1 MCRFVTAVLP
11 RAANAG
17 LADEIARRHH
27 RQMAPLASSRISRW
41 LYQDEACFSTT
52 PDSAMCDCD
61 TALGWHA
68 RALARR
74 PGPQDLDSGSTG
86 APCRSWSDAGFER
99 WLELK
104 QGSEADAADP
114 ESSPLLDDWFALLSE
129 LLRSGATP
137 YVGLLLHGDSGEP
150 GEPIQLKGRN
160 ESRLSQRG
168 RTTLASMDEDQ
179 LYVFRD

>member
-17 LADEIARRHH
+17 LADEIARRHR

-68 RALARR
+68 RELARQ
-74 PGPQDLDSGSTG
+74 PGPQDLDSGGG
-86 APCRSWSDAGFER
+86 AAPSRTWSDAGVER

-104 QGSEADAADP
+104 QGREAEEADP
-114 ESSPLLDDWFALLSE
+114 ENSPLLDDWFALLSE

-137 YVGLLLHGDSGEP
+137 YVGLLLHEDSPEP
-150 GEPIQLKGRN
+150 GDHIQLKGRS

-168 RTTLASMDEDQ
+168 RATLASMDENL
-179 LYVFRD
+179 LYVFRG